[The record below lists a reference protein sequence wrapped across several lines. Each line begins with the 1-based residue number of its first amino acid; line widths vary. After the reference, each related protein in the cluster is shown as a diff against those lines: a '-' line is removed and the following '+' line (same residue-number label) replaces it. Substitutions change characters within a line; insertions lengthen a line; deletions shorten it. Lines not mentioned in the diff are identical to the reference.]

1 MAYHKVII
9 ALTKEE
15 ALKEADAFK
24 RSLAIVQGPVS
35 TYGPQ
40 ELPGGQWEITITYY
54 GFD

>member
-1 MAYHKVII
+1 MAYNKVII

-15 ALKEADAFK
+15 VLKEAEAFK
-24 RSLAIVQGPVS
+24 RSLAIVQGPVT

-54 GFD
+54 GCD